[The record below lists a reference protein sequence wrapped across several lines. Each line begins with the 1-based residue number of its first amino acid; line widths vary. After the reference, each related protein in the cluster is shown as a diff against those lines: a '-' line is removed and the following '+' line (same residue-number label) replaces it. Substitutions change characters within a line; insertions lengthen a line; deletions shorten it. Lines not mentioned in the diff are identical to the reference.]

1 MQSSFLVYRQPN
13 YVTSRLHS
21 LAWQGGGVSVIAV
34 LDIHPRWWD
43 DYAGPAA
50 EKNRSRFHLGK
61 SRMPIEK
68 KKNLLIPLNNP
79 RRPTPSARIVIAI
92 LRPPLLVLGFVF
104 GNLYKLCFGWLDKR
118 MARQNE
124 QCFAEDVRTYLAF
137 LFSEHGA
144 KVIPNEG
151 VPFPPGFDGAYVTV
165 AVGNLR
171 LRFVRGRGDFS
182 VRLASALS
190 LRTSGKTRQLVADGL
205 GQWDM
210 SAGARYYTLETF
222 EPILRARLERLQQ
235 ALSKDR
241 FETTLNNA
249 VKTHNDSVDAYT
261 ATLRQSGIIPKD
273 Y

>member
-1 MQSSFLVYRQPN
+1 
-13 YVTSRLHS
+13 
-21 LAWQGGGVSVIAV
+21 
-34 LDIHPRWWD
+34 
-43 DYAGPAA
+43 
-50 EKNRSRFHLGK
+50 
-61 SRMPIEK
+61 MPIEK
-68 KKNLLIPLNNP
+68 KKNVLIPLNNP
-79 RRPTPSARIVIAI
+79 RQPTPSARILIAI

-124 QCFAEDVRTYLAF
+124 RRFAEDVRTYLAF
-137 LFSEHGA
+137 LFSKHGA

-182 VRLASALS
+182 VRVASAFAPNDWEDF
-190 LRTSGKTRQLVADGL
+190 RLVADGI

-210 SAGARYYTLETF
+210 SKAGPRYYTLETF
-222 EPILRARLERLQQ
+222 EPILRSRLERLQQ

-249 VKTHNDSVDAYT
+249 VKIHNDSVDEYAS
-261 ATLRQSGIIPKD
+261 TLRQSGIIPKL

>member
-1 MQSSFLVYRQPN
+1 ML
-13 YVTSRLHS
+13 
-21 LAWQGGGVSVIAV
+21 
-34 LDIHPRWWD
+34 
-43 DYAGPAA
+43 
-50 EKNRSRFHLGK
+50 
-61 SRMPIEK
+61 IEK
-68 KKNLLIPLNNP
+68 KKNLLDPLNSP
-79 RRPTPSARIVIAI
+79 RRPTLSARIVIAI

-124 QCFAEDVRTYLAF
+124 QRFAEDVRRYLAF

-151 VPFPPGFDGAYVTV
+151 VPFQPSFDGAYVTV
-165 AVGNLR
+165 AVEHLR

-182 VRLASALS
+182 VGVASAFAPNDWEDF
-190 LRTSGKTRQLVADGL
+190 RLVAEGI
-205 GQWDM
+205 GQWDT
-210 SAGARYYTLETF
+210 SKAGPRYYTLETF
-222 EPILRARLERLQQ
+222 EPILRPRLERLQE

-249 VKTHNDSVDAYT
+249 VKIHNDSVDEYA
-261 ATLRQSGIIPKD
+261 ATLRQSGIIPKL